1 MCVDPTSMPY
11 VTFLVDFTKD
21 VDFMAHFG
29 VSGRGVGA
37 GELETIFK
45 AKREVQDPHLWPFKR
60 LALQMYATKKRN
72 HPEAFFHQL
81 SLDILFI

>member
-1 MCVDPTSMPY
+1 MPY

-60 LALQMYATKKRN
+60 LALQMYATKKKESSWSFLPPTLVR
-72 HPEAFFHQL
+72 
-81 SLDILFI
+81 

>member
-1 MCVDPTSMPY
+1 MPY
-11 VTFLVDFTKD
+11 VTCLVDFTKD

-60 LALQMYATKKRN
+60 GIANVCNKKRN

-81 SLDILFI
+81 SLDNFFI